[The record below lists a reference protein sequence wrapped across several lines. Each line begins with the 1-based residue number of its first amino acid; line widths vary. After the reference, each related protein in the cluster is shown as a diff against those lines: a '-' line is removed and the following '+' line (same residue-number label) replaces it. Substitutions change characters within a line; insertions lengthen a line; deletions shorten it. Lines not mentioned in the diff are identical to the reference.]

1 MRTYRLVFLAGVA
14 ALAANAQA
22 PDLPSLTAFYQDLH
36 AHPELSRH
44 EQRTS
49 AALAG
54 ELRKAG
60 YDVTE
65 HVGKYPS
72 GAQAF
77 GIVAILKNGAGPVVL
92 MRTELDGLPVEE
104 KTGLPYASHVR
115 TKDDSGADVGV
126 MQACGHDLHMAAMLG
141 AARLMASQK
150 DRWAGTLMIVG
161 QPSEETIDGA
171 RAMLADGLYT
181 RFPKPDYLV
190 AEHDTPDIA
199 AGKVGLS
206 AGPILASSTSVDVTI
221 RGVGGHGA
229 RPEAGKDPI
238 VMAAEFVL
246 ALQTIVSRQI
256 SPQDPSVVTVG
267 SIHGGSKHNIIPD
280 EVTLQIST
288 RSYSD
293 EVRKTILAAIERT
306 ARGVALTA
314 GVPEDRAPIVKV
326 GETESVPVTY
336 NDPKLAARLKGALT
350 SALGAENVTEPRAEM
365 GSEDFGLLGLE
376 GRQIPVVML
385 RLGAADPRE
394 LAESLRTGKPLP
406 SLHSSLFY
414 PRIDPAL
421 RTGVAAMTACALDL
435 MKK

>member
-1 MRTYRLVFLAGVA
+1 LPAFLAALVA
-14 ALAANAQA
+14 ASGEDLRPLLDQE
-22 PDLPSLTAFYQDLH
+22 LPSLTAIYQDLH
-36 AHPELSRH
+36 SHPELSRH
-44 EQRTS
+44 EERT
-49 AALAG
+49 AALLAG

-60 YDVTE
+60 YTVTGR
-65 HVGKYPS
+65 VGKYPS

-92 MRTELDGLPVEE
+92 LRTELDALPVEE

-115 TKDDSGADVGV
+115 TKDDAGQDVGV
-126 MQACGHDLHMAAMLG
+126 MHACGHDLHMAAFLG
-141 AARLMASQK
+141 TARLLAKLK
-150 DRWAGTLMIVG
+150 DQWAGTLMLIG

-181 RFPKPDYLV
+181 RFPRPDY
-190 AEHDTPDIA
+190 AIAQHDTPDIE
-199 AGKVGLS
+199 AGKVGVA

-221 RGVGGHGA
+221 RGLGGHGA
-229 RPEAGKDPI
+229 RPEATKDPI

-256 SPQDPSVVTVG
+256 APQDPAVVTVG

-280 EVTLQIST
+280 EVALQLST

-326 GETESVPVTY
+326 SETESVPVTY
-336 NDPKLAARLKGALT
+336 NDPKLAARLKGALAG
-350 SALGAENVTEPRAEM
+350 ALGERNVTEPRPEM
-365 GSEDFGLLGLE
+365 ASEDFGLFGLE
-376 GRQIPVVML
+376 GRQIPVFML
-385 RLGAADPRE
+385 RLGAANPGN

-406 SLHSSLFY
+406 SLHSSLFF
-414 PRIDPAL
+414 PQIDPAL
-421 RTGVAAMTACALDL
+421 RTGVIAMTASVLDL